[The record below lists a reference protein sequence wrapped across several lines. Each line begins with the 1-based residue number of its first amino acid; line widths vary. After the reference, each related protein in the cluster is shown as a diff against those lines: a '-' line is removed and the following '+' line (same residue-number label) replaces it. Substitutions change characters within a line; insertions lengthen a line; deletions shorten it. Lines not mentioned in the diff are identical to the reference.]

1 MLGTGGNEVADTY
14 INEHHQ
20 ARQFAQDFLAANP
33 DTHIAV
39 VSHGGIRLTLDRS
52 GSEHAERVCTDCQ
65 HDIPGSCAASEW
77 GEDGYLGWPDEPCY
91 QAKEAA

>member
-1 MLGTGGNEVADTY
+1 MAEAY
-14 INEHHQ
+14 INEQRH

-33 DTHIAV
+33 EAHMAVIA
-39 VSHGGIRLTLDRS
+39 HGGIRLTLDRS
-52 GSEHAERVCTDCQ
+52 GNEHAERVCTGCK

-77 GEDGYLGWPDEPCY
+77 NEDGYLGWPEEPCY